1 VDRETEFGRLYAAHR
16 AAVHA
21 YFVGRTGDRW
31 VAADLMQEVFVRA
44 WQRLPE
50 LAGKSSDG
58 QRAWIFTVARNLSI
72 DAHRHEGTRAG
83 AEAALRRQAP
93 PGPPATATAVIA
105 AERVAVLRAAIDRLP
120 EQQRTT
126 LALTAAGGLTSTEI
140 ATALRVPAGTV
151 RYRLAMARRALAT
164 ALDNYDNPPA
174 ATGER

>member
-1 VDRETEFGRLYAAHR
+1 MDREAEFARLYAAHR

-31 VAADLMQEVFVRA
+31 VAADLMQEVFVRT

-50 LAGKSSDG
+50 PVGKSSDG

-72 DAHRHEGTRAG
+72 DAHRHEGTRAD
-83 AEAALRRQAP
+83 AEEALRRQPP
-93 PGPPATATAVIA
+93 PGPASTTAAVIA

-151 RYRLAMARRALAT
+151 RYRLSMARRTLA
-164 ALDNYDNPPA
+164 AVLDNYDNPPA
-174 ATGER
+174 ATGEQ

>member
-1 VDRETEFGRLYAAHR
+1 VDREAEFGRLYAAHR

-50 LAGKSSDG
+50 LAGRSSDG

-72 DAHRHEGTRAG
+72 DAHRREGTRAG
-83 AEAALRRQAP
+83 AEEAMRRQPP
-93 PGPPATATAVIA
+93 PGPPATAAAVIA

-174 ATGER
+174 ATGEQ